1 MTKNWSIKKLK
12 EIKFKSPLMIEGLP
26 GMGNVGKIA
35 VDFMIESLNAEKI
48 FEISSSDFPSCVFVN
63 ESGIAELPKVEI
75 YFKKHKNNDLFIISG
90 DVQPP
95 ENKGC
100 YEFCE
105 NLLNLFVQCGGKQI
119 ITLGGIG
126 LEEMPRKPSV
136 YCTGTDKKEI
146 NDCRKYGAKSAVGVV
161 GPIIGVSGLLIGL
174 AKERKMKGTS
184 LLVET
189 YGHPTYL
196 GIKEARELLK
206 ILNLKLNIGIN
217 IKLLDKEVKEIE
229 KEIKDKLE
237 KIVSLQDDK
246 FTSPNEHM
254 NYIG

>member
-1 MTKNWSIKKLK
+1 MKENWSIKKFRK
-12 EIKFKSPLMIEGLP
+12 TKFNNPIMIEGLP

-35 VDFMIESLNAEKI
+35 VDFIIESLDAEKV
-48 FEISSSDFPSCVFVN
+48 FEITSSDFPNCVFVN
-63 ESGIAELPKVEI
+63 DKGIIELPKIEI
-75 YFKKHKNNDLFIISG
+75 YYKKQKKNDLFIVSG

-95 ENKGC
+95 ENKGS

-105 NLLNLFVQCGGKQI
+105 NLINLFSGYGGKQI

-126 LEEMPRKPSV
+126 LEEIPRKPKV

-146 NDCRKYGAKSAVGVV
+146 NSYREFGARSAVGVI
-161 GPIIGVSGLLIGL
+161 GPIIGVSGLLVGI
-174 AKERKMKGTS
+174 AKDKKIKGAS

-206 ILNLKLNIGIN
+206 IVNNSLKLGIN
-217 IKLLDKEVKEIE
+217 IKKLDKEVKQIE
-229 KEIKDKLE
+229 MEIKDKFE
-237 KIVSLQDDK
+237 KITALQDDK
-246 FTSPNEHM
+246 INYSNEHM